1 MKVEDLIKS
10 LQKYNPKADIG
21 ISIDGY
27 YESELYLSYICKD
40 TDGKEQTPQ
49 TTKQVW
55 IEGIDFCKDC
65 EFLASDYCLAY
76 NCEVND
82 VNECYQFKE
91 IDNGE

>member
-1 MKVEDLIKS
+1 MKVEDNKKS

-27 YESELYLSYICKD
+27 YESELYLSHD

-76 NCEVND
+76 NCEAND